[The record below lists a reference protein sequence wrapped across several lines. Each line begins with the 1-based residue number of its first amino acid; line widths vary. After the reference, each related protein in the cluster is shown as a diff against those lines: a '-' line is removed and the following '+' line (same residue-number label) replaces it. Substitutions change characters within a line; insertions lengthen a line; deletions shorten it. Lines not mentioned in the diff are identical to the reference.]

1 MNTLGETKLLNFTP
15 LSETTSSPDLF
26 KWESPP
32 PPPPPP
38 WDEGL
43 LPIYGFLTGRDLAD
57 PDSLEDEFPVVIQMY
72 LPFSFQ

>member
-1 MNTLGETKLLNFTP
+1 MGV
-15 LSETTSSPDLF
+15 
-26 KWESPP
+26 PP
-32 PPPPPP
+32 T